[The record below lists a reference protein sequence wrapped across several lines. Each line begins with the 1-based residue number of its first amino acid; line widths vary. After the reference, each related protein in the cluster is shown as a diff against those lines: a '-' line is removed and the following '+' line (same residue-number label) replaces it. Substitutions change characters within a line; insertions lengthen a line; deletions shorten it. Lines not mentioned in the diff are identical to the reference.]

1 MKKNKTTFEDD
12 GRTIVPMDF
21 DRYLNEVPKKKTY
34 QENMR
39 PGDDLS
45 RGQMKEVLKGSI
57 KASLLVAGVMSLVL
71 VLFVL
76 FSLLVW
82 FR

>member
-1 MKKNKTTFEDD
+1 
-12 GRTIVPMDF
+12 
-21 DRYLNEVPKKKTY
+21 
-34 QENMR
+34 
-39 PGDDLS
+39 
-45 RGQMKEVLKGSI
+45 MKEVLKGSI

>member
-21 DRYLNEVPKKKTY
+21 DRYLNEVPKKKTD

-71 VLFVL
+71 VFFVL